1 MSFHVEYTHKALS
14 QLKKMD
20 RFTARL
26 ILSWIENNLEG
37 CMDPC
42 RLGKGLTA
50 DRSGEW
56 RYRVGN
62 YRILCLIQNDKLII
76 EVFSIGHRKDIYRKH
91 R

>member
-1 MSFHVEYTHKALS
+1 MSFHVEYTRKALS

-26 ILSWIENNLEG
+26 ILSWIENNLGG
-37 CMDPC
+37 CIDPC

-62 YRILCLIQNDKLII
+62 YKILCLIQNDTLII
-76 EVFSIGHRKDIYRKH
+76 EVFSIGHHKDIYRRH

>member
-1 MSFHVEYTHKALS
+1 MSFHVEYTSKALS

-37 CMDPC
+37 CTDPY
-42 RLGKGLTA
+42 RLEKGLTA
-50 DRSGEW
+50 DCSGEW
-56 RYRVGN
+56 RYCVGN
-62 YRILCLIQNDKLII
+62 YRILCLIQNDRLII
-76 EVFSIGHRKDIYRKH
+76 EVFSIGYRKDIYRKH

>member
-1 MSFHVEYTHKALS
+1 MSFHVEHTRKAVS
-14 QLKKMD
+14 QLKKTD
-20 RFTARL
+20 CLTARL
-26 ILSWIENNLEG
+26 VLSWIENNLEG

-62 YRILCLIQNDKLII
+62 YRILCLIQNDTLII

>member
-1 MSFHVEYTHKALS
+1 MSFHVEYTHKALG
-14 QLKKMD
+14 QLEKMD
-20 RFTARL
+20 HFTARL
-26 ILSWIENNLEG
+26 ILSWIENNLGG
-37 CMDPC
+37 CIDPC

-50 DRSGEW
+50 DCSGEW

-76 EVFSIGHRKDIYRKH
+76 EVFSIGHYKDIYRKH

>member
-1 MSFHVEYTHKALS
+1 MSFHVEYTRKALT

-37 CMDPC
+37 CTDPY
-42 RLGKGLTA
+42 RLEKGLTA
-50 DRSGEW
+50 DCSGEW
-56 RYRVGN
+56 RYCVGN
-62 YRILCLIQNDKLII
+62 YRILCLIQNDRLII
-76 EVFSIGHRKDIYRKH
+76 EVFSIGYRKDIYRKH

>member
-1 MSFHVEYTHKALS
+1 MSFHVEYIRKALS

-37 CMDPC
+37 CIDPY
-42 RLGKGLTA
+42 RLGKRLTA

-62 YRILCLIQNDKLII
+62 YRILCLIQNDTLII

>member
-1 MSFHVEYTHKALS
+1 MSFHVEYTCKALS

-20 RFTARL
+20 CFTAQL

-50 DRSGEW
+50 DRSSER